1 MGIPLHDTDEYAA
14 KIHLCRLFNM
24 SPHNLVLPLLRHA
37 KINPSK
43 VALDVG
49 GATLSY
55 AELSEA
61 SGKIAAWIRTRTED
75 AAPRIAILA
84 SRSWEAYAGVL
95 GAAWAG
101 AAYVPINPS
110 WPAARIEQLLAIAK
124 PGAIIADP
132 AGAALLASGV
142 FPARPFPVLV
152 PSRQALTGPIP
163 PPAGITDRQIA
174 YIIFTSGSTGVPKG
188 VMVSNASVNAF
199 LSGMRRRYSL
209 TPEDRLSQ
217 ASELTFDVSVFDM
230 FMAWDAGASLCVVP
244 KSQLMAPRDFIREK
258 SITVW
263 FSVPS
268 IAIFMQ
274 RMKMLAPASFP
285 RLRYSLFAGE
295 ALPAAAATAWQLAAP
310 NSSVENLY
318 GPTEAT
324 VVCLGCKFT
333 GDTDITPDRGTVATG
348 IELEGVSAAIFDE
361 RLRPVSSNVHGQLA
375 ISGEQLAEGYLGDA
389 TLTHAR
395 FPTIEGRRWYLTGDL
410 AYLDGRGI
418 FHHLGRIDNQVKV
431 HGHRIELEEIESHL
445 RICAKTDAVV
455 AVPWRGSFGSAEGV
469 VAFVSD
475 SALPLLELQHALKS
489 RLPSYMV
496 PTEIR
501 SLDKLPLGPSG
512 KFDRKA
518 LMELLE
524 PAK

>member
-1 MGIPLHDTDEYAA
+1 MPP
-14 KIHLCRLFNM
+14 R
-24 SPHNLVLPLLRHA
+24 NLVLPLLQHA
-37 KINPSK
+37 KNNPSK
-43 VALDVG
+43 LALDVG
-49 GATLSY
+49 GTALSY

-61 SGKIAAWIRTRTED
+61 AGKIAAWIGPGSGD
-75 AAPRIAILA
+75 APRRVAILA
-84 SRSWEAYAGVL
+84 SRTWEAYAGVL
-95 GAAWAG
+95 GAAWGG

-124 PGAIIADP
+124 PSAIVADP
-132 AGAALLASGV
+132 AGAALLESGMLA
-142 FPARPFPVLV
+142 PPSLPVLV
-152 PSRQALTGPIP
+152 PSRDTLTSPIP
-163 PPAGITDRQIA
+163 PPAEITDRQIA

-209 TPEDRLSQ
+209 TPEDRFSQ

-230 FMAWDAGASLCVVP
+230 FMAWDSGASLHVVP

-274 RMKMLAPASFP
+274 RLKMLAPASFP
-285 RLRYSLFAGE
+285 ELRYSLFAGE
-295 ALPAAAATAWQLAAP
+295 ALPAATASAWQLAAP

-324 VVCLGCKFT
+324 VVCLGSKFT
-333 GDTDITPDRGTVATG
+333 GDADITPDRGTVATG
-348 IELEGVSAAIFDE
+348 IELEGVSASIFDE
-361 RLRPVSSNVHGQLA
+361 DLRPAPRNVHGQLA

-389 TLTHAR
+389 ALTSSR
-395 FPTIEGRRWYLTGDL
+395 FPTLDGRRWYLTGDL

-455 AVPWRGSFGSAEGV
+455 AVPWRGSFGSAEGI

-475 SALPLLELQHALKS
+475 STLPLLELQHALKS

-496 PTEIR
+496 PSEIR
-501 SLDKLPLGPSG
+501 SLDKMPLGPSG